1 MKNLKKYFNN
11 IAPILIGAITLDG
24 YRRTVIND
32 LNIKETDK
40 LVQDTVRKSIE
51 IANKLNDTLE
61 QKLNEDV
68 EIQANLGKVKE
79 SIESIEHNA
88 KILNNLSQNNENNQT
103 LINESSKTLKESA
116 SKANELIDKL
126 LDIINNNSGN
136 NNYMQNIFENI
147 NNFLNS
153 LTSIQ
158 LGAVGHIFACISILY
173 CLWNIFTIYYGD
185 KLIIYFN
192 LETKWPKLVKF
203 IQLRRKFEYFHIKL
217 NIFIIFII
225 VLYVLFINISV
236 LSYTL

>member
-40 LVQDTVRKSIE
+40 LVQETVRKSIE

-79 SIESIEHNA
+79 SIENMEHNA

-103 LINESSKTLKESA
+103 LINERSKTFKESA
-116 SKANELIDKL
+116 SKANKLIDKL
-126 LDIINNNSGN
+126 LDIINNNSGS
-136 NNYMQNIFENI
+136 NNYMQNIFDNI

-173 CLWNIFTIYYGD
+173 CL
-185 KLIIYFN
+185 
-192 LETKWPKLVKF
+192 
-203 IQLRRKFEYFHIKL
+203 
-217 NIFIIFII
+217 
-225 VLYVLFINISV
+225 
-236 LSYTL
+236 

>member
-1 MKNLKKYFNN
+1 MKNLKKYFNS
-11 IAPILIGAITLDG
+11 IAPVLMGAITLDG
-24 YRRTVIND
+24 YRRTVNND
-32 LNIKETDK
+32 LTIKETDK

-61 QKLNEDV
+61 QKLNENV

-79 SIESIEHNA
+79 SIENIEHNA

-116 SKANELIDKL
+116 SKANELIDKIL
-126 LDIINNNSGN
+126 EIINNSGN
-136 NNYMQNIFENI
+136 NNYIQNIFENI
-147 NNFLNS
+147 NKFLTT
-153 LTSIQ
+153 LTTIQ
-158 LGAVGHIFACISILY
+158 LGAIGHIFACISILFF
-173 CLWNIFTIYYGD
+173 LWNIFTIYYGD

-192 LETKWPKLVKF
+192 LENKWPKLAKF